1 MFKDFAVKGAIR
13 EFLKKPIGK
22 VLSEKEFSRKSLDN
36 LVAVGDIVSETAIRH
51 GFKPELIIF
60 DKKEKRKPV
69 KPEIVKLLKKY
80 GALSFKCRNSAGVL
94 CLDAWKTV
102 ANALSAESPARL
114 EIDGEEDLLAL
125 AVLFLAPSNYNL
137 IYGQPGKGIVLVEI
151 TDELKQEYIQK
162 IISILGKTFVQN
174 LKGTTV
180 VVHDSDTDGCS
191 SAAVFV
197 HCLKKLGVKAVPMV
211 TRDAVIHQNVQRQIA
226 KLKPDNL
233 IILDLGG
240 EAHDYI
246 RSKSRHMKIMVVD
259 HHHLKKNAD
268 FGRALVLNPHIF
280 NIPEYLN
287 PPTAYLSYIICNVL
301 DWVSALGVVADKG
314 HASCFEFLDKTS
326 KKYKAD
332 FEKLKDYT
340 NAADV
345 MRDSEH
351 IVKALLVAK
360 KPQDIAKDRKLAS
373 YEKEFSSEVMR
384 LLDQHKEKAEFY
396 KEPGLIIYNI
406 ETEYSLRGGIANKL
420 QQLYKGWTIIIAE
433 KQGDNY
439 AMSMR
444 TSNEKVNLVKTIGL
458 SIANLKRASG
468 GGHAKAS
475 GCKVLYKDK
484 ERFTKTFIKTIKES
498 I

>member
-1 MFKDFAVKGAIR
+1 MLKDFAVKGDMR
-13 EFLKKPIGK
+13 EFLKKPIGQ
-22 VLSEKEFSRKSLDN
+22 VLSEKEFSRKKFDN
-36 LVAVGDIVSETAIRH
+36 LVTVGDIVSETAIKH

-60 DKKEKRKPV
+60 DKKEKRKPISAELE
-69 KPEIVKLLKKY
+69 KKLKKY
-80 GALSFKCRNSAGVL
+80 GSLSFKCKNPAGVL

-114 EIDGEEDLLAL
+114 EVDGEEDLLAL

-137 IYGQPGKGIVLVEI
+137 IYGQPGKGIVLVKI

-197 HCLKKLGVKAVPMV
+197 HCLKKKGVKAVPMV
-211 TRDAVIHQNVQRQIA
+211 TQDAVIHSNVQRQIA

-259 HHHLKKNAD
+259 HHHLKENAD
-268 FGRALVLNPHIF
+268 FGRALVLNPHVF

-314 HASCFEFLDKTS
+314 HASCFEFLDRTS
-326 KKYKAD
+326 KKYGVD

-345 MRDSEH
+345 MRDSEY
-351 IVKALLVAK
+351 IVEALLEAK
-360 KPQDIAKDRKLAS
+360 RPQDIAKNRKLAA
-373 YEKEFSSEVMR
+373 YEEEFSAEVKR
-384 LLDQHKEKAEFY
+384 LLDLHKEKAEFY
-396 KEPGLIIYNI
+396 KDVRLIIYNI

-420 QQLYKGWTIIIAE
+420 QQLYKGWTIVIAE
-433 KQGDNY
+433 KQGGNY

-444 TSNEKVNLVKTIGL
+444 TTNEKVDLVKIIG
-458 SIANLKRASG
+458 SSTANLKEAAG
-468 GGHAKAS
+468 GGHTKAA

-484 ERFTKTFIKTIKES
+484 GLFTKTFIKTIKES
-498 I
+498 L